1 VPLNVSRQAKQ
12 EANENNGEQLRLDA
26 RSAEQ
31 QTVVFNSL
39 TV

>member
-1 VPLNVSRQAKQ
+1 
-12 EANENNGEQLRLDA
+12 LRLDA

-39 TV
+39 TVWMLDIATPRFNLAE